1 MRRYETIFILRT
13 NAGEDEI
20 NRVVESTS
28 KIILDE
34 KGTIIELD
42 KWGMKKLAYLIK
54 KESLGYYVYC
64 DYAGTPA
71 AVSEIERKF
80 RIDDTVLKY
89 MTIKTAASIT
99 EEDIQE
105 ALAAITAKATA
116 LLESEEAETAATAD
130 SENAEE
136 TKTTEETE

>member
-1 MRRYETIFILRT
+1 MRRYETIFILRP

-34 KGTIIELD
+34 KGTIIEMD
-42 KWGMKKLAYLIK
+42 KWGVKKLAYLIK

-116 LLESEEAETAATAD
+116 LLESEEAETTD
-130 SENAEE
+130 SENADE
-136 TKTTEETE
+136 TKTTEETEK

>member
-1 MRRYETIFILRT
+1 MRRYETIFILRP
-13 NAGEDEI
+13 NVGEDEI

-28 KIILDE
+28 QIILDE
-34 KGTIIELD
+34 KGTIIEMD

-71 AVSEIERKF
+71 AVAEIERKF

-89 MTIKTAASIT
+89 MTIKTAMTIT

-105 ALAAITAKATA
+105 ALAAISAKETA
-116 LLESEEAETAATAD
+116 LLESVEADAAD
-130 SENAEE
+130 SDEAVEE
-136 TKTTEETE
+136 KTTEETE

>member
-1 MRRYETIFILRT
+1 MRRYETIFILRP

-42 KWGMKKLAYLIK
+42 KWGIKKLAYLIK

>member
-1 MRRYETIFILRT
+1 MRRYETIFILRP

-20 NRVVESTS
+20 SRVVESTS

-34 KGTIIELD
+34 KGTIIEMD

-116 LLESEEAETAATAD
+116 LLESEEAETTD
-130 SENAEE
+130 SEDADE
-136 TKTTEETE
+136 TKTTEETEK

>member
-1 MRRYETIFILRT
+1 MRRYETIFILRP

>member
-1 MRRYETIFILRT
+1 MRRYETIFILRP
-13 NAGEDEI
+13 NVGEDEI

-28 KIILDE
+28 QIILDE
-34 KGTIIELD
+34 KGTIIEMD
-42 KWGMKKLAYLIK
+42 KWGIKKLAYLIK

-71 AVSEIERKF
+71 AVAEIERKF

-89 MTIKTAASIT
+89 MTIKTAISIT

-105 ALAAITAKATA
+105 ALAAISAKETA
-116 LLESEEAETAATAD
+116 LLESEEADATD
-130 SENAEE
+130 SDEAVEE
-136 TKTTEETE
+136 KTTEETE

>member
-1 MRRYETIFILRT
+1 MRRYETIFILRP

-20 NRVVESTS
+20 TRVVESTS

-34 KGTIIELD
+34 KGTIIEMD

-71 AVSEIERKF
+71 AVTEIERKF

-116 LLESEEAETAATAD
+116 LLESEEADTAD
-130 SENAEE
+130 SENADE